1 MAKIQIA
8 INEKLY
14 NFFGAD
20 QEITYFN
27 DDKYKVMEIL
37 NDYAKE
43 QADELTTDEI
53 IENIESMR
61 ILHKINIIHVLL
73 TLRII

>member
-1 MAKIQIA
+1 
-8 INEKLY
+8 
-14 NFFGAD
+14 
-20 QEITYFN
+20 
-27 DDKYKVMEIL
+27 MEIL

>member
-1 MAKIQIA
+1 
-8 INEKLY
+8 
-14 NFFGAD
+14 
-20 QEITYFN
+20 
-27 DDKYKVMEIL
+27 MEIL

-61 ILHKINIIHVLL
+61 IFAQDQYNSCIVNFANYLIDELEFINFKAIEK
-73 TLRII
+73 